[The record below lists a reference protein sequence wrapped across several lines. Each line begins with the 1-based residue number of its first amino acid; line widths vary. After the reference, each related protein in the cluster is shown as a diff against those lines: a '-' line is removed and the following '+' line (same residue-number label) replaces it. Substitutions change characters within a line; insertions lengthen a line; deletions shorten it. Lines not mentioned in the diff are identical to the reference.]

1 MEKKKYSPPLVE
13 ACEIEAEGHI
23 MLIDSNLLNVDNE
36 ASVEH
41 FEGCSNKNGW
51 ALWKDE
57 IPF

>member
-1 MEKKKYSPPLVE
+1 MLV
-13 ACEIEAEGHI
+13 
-23 MLIDSNLLNVDNE
+23 DSNLLNVDNE